1 MMIIIHIAWMDP
13 DDWLNDSLSRMSL
26 LCGAGFSNKLNALK
40 MCDPISR
47 KTTFLNKR
55 ITQGQFYPSKDE
67 MNQNERSW
75 IETEPAVC
83 LAIDPLGVVLY
94 FDPLPWFM
102 HYNINEASICRLVQ
116 SYQCVREPEEC
127 FTQMAL
133 LIRSNYLRKHSH
145 RITFTGLNLW
155 SVSLFYVC
163 DGLMSAGSQ
172 VLILSLSCLHW
183 CQTHLITSIEYLM
196 CVKTWLV

>member
-1 MMIIIHIAWMDP
+1 MRSRVFKQAQCAKSVWSYFEK
-13 DDWLNDSLSRMSL
+13 DDIFNQKSYPGAILS
-26 LCGAGFSNKLNALK
+26 AKTKWIK
-40 MCDPISR
+40 MKP
-47 KTTFLNKR
+47 
-55 ITQGQFYPSKDE
+55 
-67 MNQNERSW
+67 RSW

-102 HYNINEASICRLVQ
+102 HYITCIIEASRCRLVQ
-116 SYQCVREPEEC
+116 SCQCVREPEEC

-145 RITFTGLNLW
+145 HITFTGLNLC
-155 SVSLFYVC
+155 SVSLLYVC
-163 DGLMSAGSQ
+163 VGLMSAGSQ
-172 VLILSLSCLHW
+172 VWILSLSRLHW
-183 CQTHLITSIEYLM
+183 CQTHLITSIECLM